1 MRPALFALALLP
13 VLAVAQPPAKFR
25 SEDGKFAVQFPGK
38 PTEEKKPI
46 RPGSST
52 HIHITQYDDADGA
65 RLVLWNEITAK
76 LAIPGKILAGA
87 AEGIAKQGQ
96 LVSDKQLTFDG
107 DKYPARDVTVDHP
120 KGYRL
125 RTLLIVAHNRLY
137 QVTVTGSN
145 EFVAGP
151 KAVEFRKSFELLK

>member
-1 MRPALFALALLP
+1 MRSALFALALLP

-25 SEDGKFAVQFPGK
+25 SDEGKFAIQFPAK

-46 RPGSST
+46 RPGSSSL
-52 HIHITQYDDADGA
+52 IHITKFDDDDGV

-76 LAIPGKILAGA
+76 MAIPGKILAGA
-87 AEGIAKQGQ
+87 SEGIAKQGK
-96 LVSDKQLTFDG
+96 LVSDKQTTFDG

-145 EFVAGP
+145 DFVAGP
-151 KAVEFRKSFELLK
+151 KAEEFRKSFELVK